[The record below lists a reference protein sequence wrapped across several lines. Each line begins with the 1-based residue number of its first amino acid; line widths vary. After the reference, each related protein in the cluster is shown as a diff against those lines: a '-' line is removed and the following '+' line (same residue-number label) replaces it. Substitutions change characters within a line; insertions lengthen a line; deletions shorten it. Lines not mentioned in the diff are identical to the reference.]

1 MDNNELVEDIAK
13 YLESMSELVIMENMT
28 IEEQDAFRS
37 CWRGT
42 ATAIRKKY
50 LI

>member
-1 MDNNELVEDIAK
+1 MTNNELIEDICE
-13 YLESMSELVIMENMT
+13 YLEKMSTHVIMENMT

-42 ATAIRKKY
+42 AIALRKKY